1 MAIGMKVMV
10 TENMETD
17 LDMANGSRGVI
28 VNIILDADE
37 PPVPN
42 DPVVKLKMPPAY
54 ILIKLDRTQAT
65 RLEGLEERTIP
76 LEPSTA
82 RYRIK
87 VGSGRKTVTHTITRR
102 QFAITLAYAFTD
114 YRSQGQTIANV
125 IVDIANPPS
134 GTLSLFNLYVA
145 LSQSSGRSTIRLLCE
160 FDDSTFQRVHDLVL
174 LVEDDRLEGL
184 NQATKKQFEQ
194 AQGSVHWETEHIVP
208 DTE

>member
-42 DPVVKLKMPPAY
+42 DLVVKLKMPLAY

-65 RLEGLEERTIP
+65 RLEGLEERTIL

-87 VGSGRKTVTHTITRR
+87 VGSGRKTVTRTITR
-102 QFAITLAYAFTD
+102 
-114 YRSQGQTIANV
+114 
-125 IVDIANPPS
+125 
-134 GTLSLFNLYVA
+134 
-145 LSQSSGRSTIRLLCE
+145 
-160 FDDSTFQRVHDLVL
+160 
-174 LVEDDRLEGL
+174 
-184 NQATKKQFEQ
+184 
-194 AQGSVHWETEHIVP
+194 
-208 DTE
+208 